1 MSGRTGMQKATGD
14 RVAPGGIEG
23 ARGGKRRAGAATVAA
38 LLGLCVATASVAA
51 APAATTA
58 AQRTCAA
65 PERCVD
71 ALVQAVKA
79 RDRSAALALLGPGSA
94 PDITS
99 GDAVADKDAWM
110 RFVTLY
116 EQKHAIAPDG
126 DARATLTI
134 GPDDWPFA
142 FPLVKGA
149 DGWHFDTEAGI
160 AETQARRVGANELA
174 AIKVMLAISDAQ
186 RDYTSQDHNRDG
198 VREYARR
205 FASTSGKRDGLY
217 WPTAAG
223 EPPSPLGPLVTRAA
237 GEGYGGGKMEA
248 KPYHGYQFRLLTK
261 QGPNAHGGAL
271 DYVVRGRMIG
281 GFAAV
286 AYPARYASSG
296 VMTFMVNHDGVVYE
310 KDLGPKTT
318 ELARAITQFDPGP
331 GWKPSPNQ

>member
-1 MSGRTGMQKATGD
+1 MSRRTGRQQATGD
-14 RVAPGGIEG
+14 GAAPGRIDG
-23 ARGGKRRAGAATVAA
+23 ARSAKRRAAAAMVAA
-38 LLGLCVATASVAA
+38 LLGLGVVTASIAA
-51 APAATTA
+51 TPAATAT
-58 AQRTCAA
+58 AQRTCAS

-71 ALVQAVKA
+71 ALVQALKA
-79 RDRSAALALLGPGSA
+79 RDRAAALAVLGPGSGQE
-94 PDITS
+94 ITS
-99 GDAVADKDAWM
+99 GDAVADKELWT

-142 FPLVKGA
+142 FPLVKG
-149 DGWHFDTEAGI
+149 DNGWHFDTEAGVD
-160 AETQARRVGANELA
+160 EMQARRVGANELA
-174 AIKVMLAISDAQ
+174 AIKVMLAITDAQ

-205 FASTSGKRDGLY
+205 FASTQGKRDGLY

-237 GEGYGGGKMEA
+237 GEGYGGGKMEPR
-248 KPYHGYQFRLLTK
+248 PYHGYNFRLLTK
-261 QGPNAHGGAL
+261 QGPNARGGAL

-281 GFAAV
+281 GFAAI

-296 VMTFMVNHDGVVYE
+296 VMTFIVNHDGVVYE
-310 KDLGPKTT
+310 KDLGPKTA

-331 GWKPSPNQ
+331 GWKPAPNQ